1 MFSID
6 SGKMNFTFEPP
17 VFPSCKTIDIEQ
29 YLYYDFR
36 KISPRQITFDF
47 FKINNIGLYLYIED
61 KTKAL
66 KRPLKS
72 SKLSYLG
79 PSISNSNLDAP
90 TKQNLIIRTEFN
102 LKYTIRSIVCEA
114 TFIMSSRSRSSRSSG
129 SSFLFSTFR
138 QMERREAFGLTG
150 QLCRQIN

>member
-29 YLYYDFR
+29 YLFYDFQ

-47 FKINNIGLYLYIED
+47 FKINNIGLYLYVED

-90 TKQNLIIRTEFN
+90 TKQNFVIRTEFN
-102 LKYTIRSIVCEA
+102 LKTPYGQVSLKLP
-114 TFIMSSRSRSSRSSG
+114 SSCHLGQVGHLGHLCRSSSSP
-129 SSFLFSTFR
+129 SHDV
-138 QMERREAFGLTG
+138 AK
-150 QLCRQIN
+150 

>member
-29 YLYYDFR
+29 YLYYDFQ

-47 FKINNIGLYLYIED
+47 FKINNIGLYLYVED

-79 PSISNSNLDAP
+79 PSISNSNLDNP
-90 TKQNLIIRTEFN
+90 TKQNFVIRTEFN
-102 LKYTIRSIVCEA
+102 LKYIYHTVNCLRSYLHHVI
-114 TFIMSSRSRSSRSSG
+114 
-129 SSFLFSTFR
+129 
-138 QMERREAFGLTG
+138 
-150 QLCRQIN
+150 

>member
-29 YLYYDFR
+29 YLYYDFQ

-90 TKQNLIIRTEFN
+90 TKQNFVIRTEFN
-102 LKYTIRSIVCEA
+102 LKTPYGQVSVKLP
-114 TFIMSSRSRSSRSSG
+114 SSCHLGQLGQLGHHGHLCRSSSSP
-129 SSFLFSTFR
+129 SHDV
-138 QMERREAFGLTG
+138 AK
-150 QLCRQIN
+150 

>member
-29 YLYYDFR
+29 YLYYDFQ

-90 TKQNLIIRTEFN
+90 TKQNFVIRTEFN
-102 LKYTIRSIVCEA
+102 LKTPYGQVSVKLP
-114 TFIMSSRSRSSRSSG
+114 SSCHLGQLGQVGHLGHLCRSSSSP
-129 SSFLFSTFR
+129 SHDV
-138 QMERREAFGLTG
+138 AK
-150 QLCRQIN
+150 

>member
-29 YLYYDFR
+29 YLYYDFQ

-79 PSISNSNLDAP
+79 PSISNSNLDNP
-90 TKQNLIIRTEFN
+90 TKQNFVIRTEFN
-102 LKYTIRSIVCEA
+102 LKYTIQSIDCEA
-114 TFIMSSRSRSSRSSG
+114 TFIMSSKSSSLGHYFMKSP
-129 SSFLFSTFR
+129 
-138 QMERREAFGLTG
+138 
-150 QLCRQIN
+150 

>member
-102 LKYTIRSIVCEA
+102 LKYTIRSVN
-114 TFIMSSRSRSSRSSG
+114 R
-129 SSFLFSTFR
+129 L
-138 QMERREAFGLTG
+138 
-150 QLCRQIN
+150 

>member
-102 LKYTIRSIVCEA
+102 LKYVVKHKSA
-114 TFIMSSRSRSSRSSG
+114 K
-129 SSFLFSTFR
+129 L
-138 QMERREAFGLTG
+138 L
-150 QLCRQIN
+150 

>member
-1 MFSID
+1 
-6 SGKMNFTFEPP
+6 MNFTFEPP

-29 YLYYDFR
+29 YLFYDFQ

-61 KTKAL
+61 NTKAL

-90 TKQNLIIRTEFN
+90 TKQNFVIRTEFN
-102 LKYTIRSIVCEA
+102 LKTPYGQVSVKLP
-114 TFIMSSRSRSSRSSG
+114 SSCHLGQLGQLGHLGHLCRSSSSP
-129 SSFLFSTFR
+129 SHDV
-138 QMERREAFGLTG
+138 AK
-150 QLCRQIN
+150 

>member
-29 YLYYDFR
+29 YLFYDFQ

-90 TKQNLIIRTEFN
+90 TKQNFVIRTEFN
-102 LKYTIRSIVCEA
+102 LKTPYGQVSVKLP
-114 TFIMSSRSRSSRSSG
+114 SSCHLSQLGHLCRSSSSP
-129 SSFLFSTFR
+129 SHDV
-138 QMERREAFGLTG
+138 AK
-150 QLCRQIN
+150 

>member
-29 YLYYDFR
+29 YLYYDFQ

-90 TKQNLIIRTEFN
+90 TKQNFVIRTEFN
-102 LKYTIRSIVCEA
+102 LKTPYGQVSVKLP
-114 TFIMSSRSRSSRSSG
+114 SSCHLGQLGQLGHLGHLCRSSSSP
-129 SSFLFSTFR
+129 SHDV
-138 QMERREAFGLTG
+138 AK
-150 QLCRQIN
+150 

>member
-1 MFSID
+1 
-6 SGKMNFTFEPP
+6 MNFTFEPP

-29 YLYYDFR
+29 YLFYDFQ

-90 TKQNLIIRTEFN
+90 TKQNFVIRTEFN
-102 LKYTIRSIVCEA
+102 LKTPYGQVSVKLP
-114 TFIMSSRSRSSRSSG
+114 SSCHLGQLGQLGHLGHLCRSSSSP
-129 SSFLFSTFR
+129 SHDV
-138 QMERREAFGLTG
+138 AK
-150 QLCRQIN
+150 